1 MIRKV
6 LNLLNEK
13 QFLRSYN
20 VLKIKP
26 TINTNQPRPMNIKK
40 ILFIAIPAVLLIV
53 LFFSLRKGEADLSQI
68 TVTVQRGTFKAII
81 FSSGQLESEKSVSID
96 IPEKLKDRNLRIY
109 ELTITNMVE
118 EGTLVDS
125 GDYVATLDHKAVEE
139 QLKAAQDEMEKTL
152 SEYEDGKIDS
162 NLNLSN
168 QRDLIVNARL
178 DLAEKK
184 IIMEESVYESPS
196 IQKKASMD
204 NDKAARKLE
213 QEQKAY
219 FLKTK
224 QEKNKVDRK
233 YISYRQVLE
242 RSQELDKLFNSLEI
256 TAPKA
261 GILTYFKYPWGEIT
275 KTGSKVGIYN
285 SVIATIPEMTNLI
298 SRTYINEIDVSKIK
312 IGQQVKLGIDAFPD
326 KELTGEVIAVANIGQ
341 AMPNSDAKVFEVKIK
356 IFGKDKDLK
365 PAMTTSNAIEAGTFT
380 DTLMIASDAVFE
392 NDSLKFVYLGKEKQ
406 VKQIVWLGDENENY
420 VLIKKGLK
428 DGDFVWLTEPEK
440 ASELNFQGIEIYKE
454 MQKEKENNKIKAE
467 QEREEMMKKQPIP
480 QQLPASVMMTP
491 KTVQI
496 K

>member
-1 MIRKV
+1 M
-6 LNLLNEK
+6 
-13 QFLRSYN
+13 
-20 VLKIKP
+20 
-26 TINTNQPRPMNIKK
+26 NTKK
-40 ILFIAIPAVLLIV
+40 IFYVAIPVLLLIV
-53 LFFSLRKGEADLSQI
+53 SYFTLRKGETDFSQV
-68 TVTVQRGTFKAII
+68 TVSVQRGTFNSVI

-96 IPEKLKDRNLRIY
+96 IPEKLKDRNLRIG
-109 ELTITNMVE
+109 ELTITDMIE

-139 QLKAAQDEMEKTL
+139 QLKAAQDEMDKSL

-168 QRDLIVNARL
+168 QRDIIVNARL

-219 FLKTK
+219 LLKKK
-224 QEKNKVDRK
+224 QEVNKVDRK
-233 YISYRQVLE
+233 YINYRQVLE
-242 RSQELDKLFNSLEI
+242 RSQELEKLFNSLEI

-261 GILTYFKYPWGEIT
+261 GILTYMKFPWGEII
-275 KTGSKVGIYN
+275 KVGSKVGPWN
-285 SVIATIPEMTNLI
+285 SVVATIPEMTNLI
-298 SRTYINEIDVSKIK
+298 SRTYINEIDISKIK
-312 IGQQVKLGIDAFPD
+312 IKQNVKLGIDAFPD
-326 KELTGEVIAVANIGQ
+326 KQLTGQVISVANIGQ
-341 AMPNSDAKVFEVKIK
+341 SMPNSDAKVFEVKIK
-356 IFGKDKDLK
+356 IFGIDKDLK

-380 DTLMIASDAVFE
+380 DTLMVASDAVFE
-392 NDSLKFVYLGKEKQ
+392 NDSLKFVYLGDKKP

-428 DGDFVWLTEPEK
+428 KGDVVWLTEPDNANEM
-440 ASELNFQGIEIYKE
+440 NIQGQEIYAE
-454 MQKEKENNKIKAE
+454 MKKEKENAKIQAE
-467 QEREEMMKKQPIP
+467 KEREEMLKKQPAP
-480 QQLPASVMMTP
+480 QPFPASGPMPP
-491 KTVQI
+491 KSAQI